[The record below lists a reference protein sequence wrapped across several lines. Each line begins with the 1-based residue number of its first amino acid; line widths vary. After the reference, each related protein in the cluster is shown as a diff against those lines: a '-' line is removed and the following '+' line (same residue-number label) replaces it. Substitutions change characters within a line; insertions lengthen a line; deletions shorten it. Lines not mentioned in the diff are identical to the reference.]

1 MLLLVQPL
9 VAITVFTLFGLLYG
23 AVILLTRSKLDRDS
37 ERISFEQDE
46 VVKKLQEGF
55 GSIRDILIGNTQE
68 VYLNSYAA
76 SFKALQDAWA
86 NVEIIRSTPRF
97 VIEALGIIFIALLA
111 LYLSSFHSPL

>member
-9 VAITVFTLFGLLYG
+9 VAISVFTLFGLLYG

-55 GSIRDILIGNTQE
+55 PTDTI
-68 VYLNSYAA
+68 VA
-76 SFKALQDAWA
+76 
-86 NVEIIRSTPRF
+86 RF
-97 VIEALGIIFIALLA
+97 VGGCVRKHL
-111 LYLSSFHSPL
+111 